1 MRLARRDRSD
11 HGWPMMS
18 ANSHLHFD
26 TRRRP
31 ACTVLAAAAASAGMT
46 RLADRC
52 IRRLLPST
60 WTARLQRTNFA
71 GAPVSLR
78 EGPAVVVGVATG
90 ALVAGRPGLAVTA
103 LAAGTVGLV
112 DDLKGNAQAKGLAG
126 HMRALARGQVTT
138 GTLKVAGIGATAA
151 IATWSGRPRLRW
163 VSDTVTVAGAANL
176 ANLLDLRPGRALK
189 VLLAV
194 SLPLAADLGSASDVH
209 AAAAVPA
216 AAAAVAG
223 AAAAALRADLSGATM
238 LGDTGAN
245 ALGAVV
251 GCSLVGL
258 RSPWARAVATTT
270 VVVLTF
276 ASERV
281 SFSSVIAG
289 NRILRALDQWGR
301 A

>member
-52 IRRLLPST
+52 VRRLLPST

-78 EGPAVVVGVATG
+78 EGPAVVVGVAAG

-126 HMRALARGQVTT
+126 HLRALAHGQVTT

-151 IATWSGRPRLRW
+151 IATWPGRPRLRW
-163 VSDTVTVAGAANL
+163 VSDTITVAGAANL
-176 ANLLDLRPGRALK
+176 ANLFDLRPGRALK

-194 SLPLAADLGSASDVH
+194 SLPLVADLRSAS
-209 AAAAVPA
+209 AVPA

-223 AAAAALRADLSGATM
+223 AASAALREDLSGATM

-258 RSPWARAVATTT
+258 HSPWARAAATTT
-270 VVVLTF
+270 VVALTL

-289 NRILRALDQWGR
+289 NRVLRALDQWGR